1 MGSAAFGE
9 PGGCRRGRRGRQDGG
24 GYTIPSSA
32 PDMFV
37 YTVREPVG
45 VVAAVTPWNSPLAL
59 LMAG

>member
-9 PGGCRRGRRGRQDGG
+9 PGGCRRGFFAGLAETAG

-45 VVAAVTPWNSPLAL
+45 VVAAVTP
-59 LMAG
+59 